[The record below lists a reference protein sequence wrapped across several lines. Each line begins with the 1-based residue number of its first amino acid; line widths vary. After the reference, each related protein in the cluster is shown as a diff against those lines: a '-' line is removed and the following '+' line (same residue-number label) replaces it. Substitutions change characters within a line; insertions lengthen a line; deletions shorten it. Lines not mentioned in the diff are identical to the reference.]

1 MSSLKITCLGKLK
14 YNKVVIWGYPLYSHT
29 HSYVHYGYHQAFK
42 SLGYDT
48 YWFHDDEYPED
59 FDFSNTLFIGEG
71 FADKNLP
78 INDSSAYFIMYCPS
92 PIKYQEAERYIDVRT
107 VGVGIKDHIYD
118 YSLDKEK
125 ATKVG
130 PGCYFEAKTGDKVQ
144 VLNNYHDYEMDSYDK
159 LYISWATN
167 LLPDEIDVG
176 DITIPRKSVVHYC
189 GTISASGVCENYSTV
204 IPFAEEC
211 QKHNIQFIHND
222 PWQNP
227 LPFEEVIRRIQE
239 SALAPDIRGPEHLR
253 TRVVT
258 CRVFKNISYGHLGLT
273 NSEEI
278 YNEMDGNCIYNE
290 DTRQLFYDG
299 LENVDN
305 FDLIKDGMQYV
316 KENHTYINRA
326 QSLLSVL

>member
-48 YWFHDDEYPED
+48 YWFHDGEYPED

-118 YSLDKEK
+118 YSLDKDK
-125 ATKVG
+125 ATKIG
-130 PGCYFEAKTGDKVQ
+130 AGCYFEEKSHGKVRIK
-144 VLNNYHDYEMDSYDK
+144 NDYHDYEMDGYDK

-176 DITIPRKSVVHYC
+176 NINLPRKNVVHYC
-189 GTISASGVCENYSTV
+189 GTISPSGVCENYSTV
-204 IPFAEEC
+204 IPFVEEC
-211 QKHNIQFIHND
+211 QKNNIQFAVND

-227 LPFEEVIRRIQE
+227 LPFEEVMRRIQE
-239 SALAPDIRGPEHLR
+239 SVLAPDIRGPEHLR

-278 YNEMDGNCIYNE
+278 YNEMDGNCIYNT

-299 LENVDN
+299 IKNMNN

-326 QSLLSVL
+326 QSILSVL

>member
-1 MSSLKITCLGKLK
+1 MK

-29 HSYVHYGYHQAFK
+29 HSYVHYGYYQAFK

-48 YWFHDDEYPED
+48 YWFNDDDYPETED
-59 FDFSNTLFIGEG
+59 FTNTLFIGEG

-92 PIKYQEAERYIDVRT
+92 PEKYLEAERYIDVRT

-118 YSLDKEK
+118 YSLDK
-125 ATKVG
+125 TNTLRVG
-130 PGCYFEAKTGDKVQ
+130 PGCYFESKTDKV
-144 VLNNYHDYEMDSYDK
+144 VHIKNDYHDYTMKDYDK

-167 LLPDEIDVG
+167 LLPDQIDPNN
-176 DITIPRKSVVHYC
+176 ITLPRKNIVHYC
-189 GTISASGVCENYSTV
+189 GTVSNSGVCENYSTLV
-204 IPFAEEC
+204 PFVQEC
-211 QKHNIQFIHND
+211 NKHNIQFVVND

-227 LPFEEVIRRIQE
+227 LPFEEVTRRIQE
-239 SALAPDIRGPEHLR
+239 SVLAPDIRGPEHLR

-278 YNEMDGNCIYNE
+278 YNEMDGNCIYNP

-299 LENVDN
+299 LDNIDN
-305 FDLIKDGMQYV
+305 FDLISKGMQYV

-326 QSLLSVL
+326 KSILSVL

>member
-1 MSSLKITCLGKLK
+1 MKITYLQNVK

-29 HSYVHYGYHQAFK
+29 HSYVHYGYYQAFK

-48 YWFHDDEYPED
+48 YWFNDEDYPETED
-59 FDFSNTLFIGEG
+59 FTNTLFIGEG

-92 PIKYQEAERYIDVRT
+92 PKKYLEAERYIDVRT

-118 YSLDKEK
+118 YSLDK
-125 ATKVG
+125 TKTLRVG
-130 PGCYFEAKTGDKVQ
+130 PGCYFEPKTDSAIHIK
-144 VLNNYHDYEMDSYDK
+144 NDYHDYTMKDYDK

-167 LLPDEIDVG
+167 LLPDQINPDNM
-176 DITIPRKSVVHYC
+176 TIPRKSVVHYC
-189 GTISASGVCENYSTV
+189 GTVSNSGVCENYST
-204 IPFAEEC
+204 ILPFVEEC
-211 QKHNIQFIHND
+211 NKHNIQFVVND

-227 LPFEEVIRRIQE
+227 LPFEEVTRRIQE
-239 SALAPDIRGPEHLR
+239 SVLAPDIRGPEHLR

-290 DTRQLFYDG
+290 DTKQLFYDG
-299 LENVDN
+299 LDNIDN
-305 FDLIKDGMQYV
+305 FDLITKGMQYV

-326 QSLLSVL
+326 KTLLSVL